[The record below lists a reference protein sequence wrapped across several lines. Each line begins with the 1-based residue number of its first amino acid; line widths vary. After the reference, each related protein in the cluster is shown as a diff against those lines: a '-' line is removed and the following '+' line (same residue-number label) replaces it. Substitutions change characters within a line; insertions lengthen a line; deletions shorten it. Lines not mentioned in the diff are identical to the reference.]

1 MESKNQDLIKLP
13 GSFDVS
19 PAFMAAVRTQ
29 AESRIPMLMPDTLY
43 RAKDIL
49 GKNYWKG
56 LTKWEALKAGHCLA
70 YLVMREELPISNA
83 GKRPDNS
90 IVYVMN

>member
-1 MESKNQDLIKLP
+1 MNSDNSDPIKLP

-19 PAFMAAVRTQ
+19 PAFMTAVRTQ
-29 AESRIPMLMPDTLY
+29 AEYRIPMLVPDTLY

-49 GKNYWKG
+49 GKIYWKG
-56 LTKWEALKAGHCLA
+56 LTKWEALMAGHCLA
-70 YLVMREELPISNA
+70 YFVMCGELPLLNA

-90 IVYVMN
+90 VVYVLK